1 MSRDAGTIE
10 SIATWRWGEQ
20 SNCLW
25 IEVETSQGLVGLGE
39 TFYQPGA
46 VEAILHESVAPW
58 LLGRSAEDIKVHS
71 RDLFAQANFAGFAGA
86 EMRAFSA
93 LDIALWDI
101 LGQALDRPI
110 WALLGG
116 RFRDAIR
123 IYNTCVDAGDYQDSR
138 RFLEEPAALARELV
152 DQGVTA
158 LKVWPFD
165 FVAPSFKSPP
175 GRGPAGSSAVGPP
188 CPMLTRTDLKSAT
201 AVIAAIRDEVGDE
214 ADVLLEGHSRWDLN
228 TAIRILREVE
238 QFDLLWAEDMIQPD
252 SADDLRRLAEATS
265 VPQAVSERLIG
276 RHAYRDV
283 LVREAARILM
293 LDVAWTGG
301 ITEASRIAD
310 LADAFHLPFAPHDCT
325 GPVAALANVHLAI
338 GHGNAMIVETVRGF
352 YTGYYLEVIDRPL
365 PIDGGLATA
374 PDGPGLGARLRPE
387 FKARD
392 DVTSRRSRR

>member
-1 MSRDAGTIE
+1 MSRDAGAIE

-20 SNCLW
+20 PNCLW
-25 IEVETSQGLVGLGE
+25 IEVETSQGLIGLGE

-58 LLGRSAEDIKVHS
+58 LLGRSAEDIKVHG

-116 RFRDAIR
+116 RFRDSIR
-123 IYNTCVDAGDYQDSR
+123 IYNTCVDAGEYQDSR
-138 RFLEEPAALARELV
+138 RFMEEPAALARELV
-152 DQGVTA
+152 DQGISA

-165 FVAPSFKSPP
+165 FVAPSFNAPP
-175 GRGPAGSSAVGPP
+175 GSGPAGMTAVGPP
-188 CPMLTRTDLKSAT
+188 CPTLTRADLKSAT
-201 AVIAAIRDEVGDE
+201 AVIAAIRDEIGDE
-214 ADVLLEGHSRWDLN
+214 ADILLEGHSRWDLN
-228 TAIRILREVE
+228 TAIRILRNVE

-265 VPQAVSERLIG
+265 VPQAVSERLIS

-283 LVREAARILM
+283 LAREAARIVM
-293 LDVAWTGG
+293 IDVAWTGG

-310 LADAFHLPFAPHDCT
+310 LADVFHLPFAPHDCT
-325 GPVAALANVHLAI
+325 GPVTALANVHLAI
-338 GHGNAMIVETVRGF
+338 GHGNAMLVETVRGF
-352 YTGYYLEVIDRPL
+352 YTGYYLQVIDRPL
-365 PIDGGLATA
+365 PIDGGFATA
-374 PDGPGLGARLRPE
+374 PTAPGLGARLQPD
-387 FKARD
+387 FKARHD
-392 DVTSRRSRR
+392 ATARRTRR